1 MIAAGSRVMAVIKA
15 DGYNHGAYEV
25 ATIALAN
32 GATDLGV
39 ATLNEALALRHA
51 GITEPLLAWI
61 WDATDPQLL
70 QQAIDADV
78 AIAISSLAQL
88 ETLLAITP
96 ETAAA
101 VAADDLDAAG
111 SVGDAGA
118 DGDFEVTSGSAHDR
132 DSGSASADELSSSS
146 DDEAGDDSELSF
158 DELMAEHGEL
168 TAAPIKAPNVWI
180 KVDTGLSR
188 SGVERSAWVELGQR
202 IAAAQHRGQ
211 LNLRGAM
218 THMACADEPDH
229 PANNAQRDAFF
240 AALETFAA
248 QGAPCEINHI
258 CNSPATLSRP
268 DLHLQAVRPGVAL
281 YGMEPISGRT
291 HDLRPAMTLTAP
303 VTVVK
308 TVAAGDRIS
317 YGGTW
322 EASADTRLAV
332 VACGYADGLPRSASG
347 NFDVEIAGF
356 RVPQR
361 GRVCMDQFVVDLGA
375 PDSPA
380 AQAVQPGDIATIF
393 GAPSECRTNDGRVTQ
408 VPTATELAENA
419 GTIDYEILTNP
430 HGARIT
436 REYVGRGIQD
446 GSAQVA
452 TAEATRQ
459 LGQALGR
466 LVRAG
471 DVVIL
476 DGPLGAGKTTFTQG
490 FARGMGVRG
499 RVTSP
504 TFTIARVHEPAGD
517 SDNPALI
524 HVDAYRLL
532 DSPDSAGD
540 PLGALDSL
548 DLESELD
555 RSVIVAEWGAGLV
568 DALSRDYLLIEIDRS
583 LADAAGMTAVP
594 GAPGASGASGNAADT
609 ADTSGNDNGAQI
621 SGLSADSEPRLV
633 RWSWHHRGA

>member
-1 MIAAGSRVMAVIKA
+1 MIKLIVDRDAIAHNTRRLATIAAGSRVMAVIKA

-39 ATLNEALALRHA
+39 ATLNEALALRQA

-88 ETLLAITP
+88 DTLLAITS
-96 ETAAA
+96 ENAAA
-101 VAADDLDAAG
+101 GVG
-111 SVGDAGA
+111 SAGA
-118 DGDFEVTSGSAHDR
+118 DGDFDITSGSANT
-132 DSGSASADELSSSS
+132 DELNRGS
-146 DDEAGDDSELSF
+146 DDDLDDDLDDDAELSF
-158 DELMAEHGEL
+158 DELMAEHSEL
-168 TAAPIKAPNVWI
+168 TAAPTKAPNVWI

-188 SGVERSAWVELGQR
+188 SGVERSAWSELGQR
-202 IAAAQHRGQ
+202 IATAQRRGQ

-248 QGAPCEINHI
+248 QGAPCEINHM

-281 YGMEPISGRT
+281 YGMEPIAGRT

-322 EASADTRLAV
+322 EAPADTRLAV

-347 NFDVEIAGF
+347 NFEVEIAGF

-393 GAPSECRTNDGRVTQ
+393 GAPAECRTNDGRVTQ
-408 VPTATELAENA
+408 APTATELADNA

-436 REYVGRGIQD
+436 REYVGRGIQA

-504 TFTIARVHEPAGD
+504 TFTIARVHQPAGD
-517 SDNPALI
+517 SDDPALI

-583 LADAAGMTAVP
+583 LADAAG
-594 GAPGASGASGNAADT
+594 NAAGS
-609 ADTSGNDNGAQI
+609 ADPSEDDNGAQT
-621 SGLSADSEPRLV
+621 SGLSAESEPRLV